1 MTTHNT
7 PLYLISALALAV
19 SQGVHAQQQDQ
30 NSQVQA
36 NKGLETIVVTGVP
49 RRTTI
54 MASSVSVSSLSL
66 EQVEVSTPR
75 STAEAFRIIPG
86 IRAESTGGEGNANI
100 AVRGLPVASGGA
112 KFLQLQEDGLPVL
125 QYGDIAFGNADIFM
139 RLDNTVQT
147 IESIRGG
154 SASTAASNAPG
165 GIINF
170 ISKNGENES
179 GSVSTTLGLDY
190 DSVRTDFE
198 YGTYLTDSVRF
209 HVGGFVRQGEGPRE
223 TGYTSNKGGQ
233 IKANLTKDFENGYV
247 RLYYKHLD
255 DKSVGYL
262 PMPMYSNGDSI
273 DGFDAQSDTPHSAL
287 FTKTKLLTVSPL

>member
-1 MTTHNT
+1 MLIVKTLLFLLNRLSKNNNFPLGLKRGVHMTTHNT

-19 SQGVHAQQQDQ
+19 SQGVNAQQQEQ
-30 NSQVQA
+30 NTKAQA

-54 MASSVSVSSLSL
+54 MASSSSVSSVSL

-86 IRAESTGGEGNANI
+86 VRSESTGGEGNANI
-100 AVRGLPVASGGA
+100 AVSGLPVASGGA

-170 ISKNGENES
+170 ISKNGEN
-179 GSVSTTLGLDY
+179 
-190 DSVRTDFE
+190 
-198 YGTYLTDSVRF
+198 
-209 HVGGFVRQGEGPRE
+209 
-223 TGYTSNKGGQ
+223 
-233 IKANLTKDFENGYV
+233 
-247 RLYYKHLD
+247 
-255 DKSVGYL
+255 
-262 PMPMYSNGDSI
+262 
-273 DGFDAQSDTPHSAL
+273 
-287 FTKTKLLTVSPL
+287 